1 LYRFFFYPNFTDA
14 GTIFYVC
21 ISPTNLNIMDD
32 IPSGSRR
39 LNQQAIEIKLW
50 EIYLLRNRNN
60 LNRQLSTYSI
70 DNGPYHNSPTNPE
83 QVIFRFM
90 QYDWDKT
97 VRSLLGDLKVPFEL
111 GCKFEID
118 VSSVPR
124 KKTVYVAEDDLSIL
138 FALDTM
144 LENAGYDV
152 ILSHCGSPMM
162 ENTLPT
168 TDLFILDNLMPD
180 INGIELCKH
189 LKMQAET
196 RHIPVIMISALR
208 NFDGQ
213 ARKAGA
219 DEFLE
224 KPFQMHD
231 LLKLVA
237 KHTQNQLLRK

>member
-1 LYRFFFYPNFTDA
+1 MND
-14 GTIFYVC
+14 
-21 ISPTNLNIMDD
+21 M
-32 IPSGSRR
+32 PSGLKR
-39 LNQQAIEIKLW
+39 LNQEAIEVKLW

-70 DNGPYHNSPTNPE
+70 DNGPSNNRPANPE

-90 QYDWDKT
+90 RYDWDKT
-97 VRSLLGDLKVPFEL
+97 IKKLLTDSSIPFET
-111 GCKFEID
+111 GRMFEID
-118 VSSVPR
+118 VSSVAR

-162 ENTLPT
+162 EHALPP
-168 TDLFILDNLMPD
+168 TDVFILDNLMPD

-196 RHIPVIMISALR
+196 KHIPVIMISALR

-237 KHTQNQLLRK
+237 KHTQNQRLRK